1 MDVDIVS
8 LLLFPTLI
16 ALAIGALHVRDLLA
30 AVFLLGGYSFVTAL
44 LMAHMGAVDV
54 GFTEASVG
62 AGLTGVFFVM
72 AIARTSSRSGD

>member
-1 MDVDIVS
+1 MQLDVVS

-16 ALAIGALHVRDLLA
+16 ALALAALTVRDLLA
-30 AVFLLGGYSFVTAL
+30 AVFLLSGYSFLTAL

-62 AGLTGVFFVM
+62 AGLTGVFFLM
-72 AIARTSSRSGD
+72 AIARTNRRSGD